1 MLTITN
7 ENNHNNY
14 ITSAVSRA
22 AGLLAGYG
30 IYSSANFVSDLF
42 YTKANVEKLKNPQKT
57 KQAYNLAFLNS
68 KVKEKGTKLFFV
80 PLAKGTNDLE
90 KMQDIKNIISDID
103 NFPKEEEI
111 LNALYPDSETFY
123 SKLCDKI
130 EKLLRKNPDNLTL
143 QHLADW
149 LFGTDD
155 FDDTLFNLD
164 TYISIKFAD
173 NAMFSTSTNSIL
185 VPDSKINTPFFHEL
199 GHSINYN
206 LKKGGKFISNL
217 SRIHYDLAIA
227 LGVAAILLPS
237 QKDKEKKNKPIEFLQ
252 NNVGKLAFL
261 AASPLLIEEG
271 TASIRGLKA
280 AKPYLDKVDYKKF
293 KSSYL
298 RAFMGYFS
306 NVAFVAGGAVVG
318 LKVKNLVSDILNK
331 KLQKP
336 FFAKEKSCTDSA
348 QSGEQNNINKTVG
361 AFSKR
366 QGYIHSPKTAKHGR
380 DW

>member
-1 MLTITN
+1 MRDFLLTIKNKNNTN
-7 ENNHNNY
+7 NNY
-14 ITSAVSRA
+14 IPAAASRA
-22 AGLLAGYG
+22 AGLLTGYG
-30 IYSSANFVSDLF
+30 IYSSANFVSDIF
-42 YTKANVEKLKNPQKT
+42 YSKANVEKLSNPQKT
-57 KQAYNLAFLNS
+57 KRAYNLAFLNS
-68 KVKEKGTKLFFV
+68 KVKEKGAKLFLV
-80 PLAKGTNDLE
+80 PLAKGKNDAE

-111 LNALYPDSETFY
+111 LDALYPDSETFY

-130 EKLLRKNPDNLTL
+130 EKLLRKNPDNLKL
-143 QHLADW
+143 QHLADK
-149 LFGTDD
+149 LFGTDSI
-155 FDDTLFNLD
+155 DDALFNLD

-185 VPDSKINTPFFHEL
+185 VPDSEISTPFFHEL

-227 LGVAAILLPS
+227 LGLAAILLPS

-252 NNVGKLAFL
+252 NNAGKLAFL
-261 AASPLLIEEG
+261 AASPLLAEEG
-271 TASIRGLKA
+271 LASIRGLKA

-306 NVAFVAGGAVVG
+306 NAAFVAGAAFAG
-318 LKVKNLVSDILNK
+318 LKIKNFISDIMKK

-336 FFAKEKSCTDSA
+336 FFTKEKRSTDSA
-348 QSGEQNNINKTVG
+348 QSGN
-361 AFSKR
+361 
-366 QGYIHSPKTAKHGR
+366 
-380 DW
+380 